1 MENDTDITRASFN
14 TLVRT
19 YILLY
24 VAAVLLVTVIG
35 IPLMIVWLCGVGQW
49 YSRHYFDK
57 LECVLTERT
66 LRFRKGIIFQVEK
79 TIPLENIQDLT
90 FIEGPLLKYFHLSV
104 LRIETA
110 GHTPKYANSMSLVGI
125 IDAHEFR
132 RKVMQQRHQLI
143 ESRQKG
149 QSAKPATGDDKLYDV
164 LVEIRDLLKNKS

>member
-1 MENDTDITRASFN
+1 MEQDNDITRASFN

-24 VAAVLLVTVIG
+24 VAAVLLVTVVG
-35 IPLMIVWLCGVGQW
+35 IPLMIIWLCGVGQW

-57 LECVLTERT
+57 LECALTERT

-90 FIEGPLLKYFHLSV
+90 FIEGPLLKYFNLSV

-125 IDAHEFR
+125 VDAHAFR
-132 RKVMQQRHQLI
+132 AKVMEQRHHLI
-143 ESRQKG
+143 ESRQKNRAA
-149 QSAKPATGDDKLYDV
+149 STTPADDKLYDV